1 MKKWE
6 VTFPIVGAFDFS
18 GDFEIVEVT
27 FSENTTRKEYEAKT
41 IIEAENRE
49 NAIKKAQEKIENIL
63 DVISFVREVGFEIGY
78 PSVFQKD
85 SKEMMQVTRFG
96 LTPIITEAHK
106 RIIKRV
112 YENLEPKFKDKDN
125 LSKEMKRALLALR
138 WYRKGCFF
146 SNLTDKFLAFWIAV
160 ESLAGEDSK
169 SKRDLPFDVKDCIE
183 CVKRKEVR
191 DNKLR
196 SRVIKNIHEAYRPIP
211 DVITEKIQNML
222 KIEDI
227 NKIEEIKAKIRKMQ
241 EDRSDIIHNGNIQID
256 VAAHNEYLKQLMEK
270 LLREKLD
277 TAFDSFINSWPTAK
291 LRENL
296 REDHFE
302 IESIKCVLS
311 MYPEGATADEIEY
324 GLFSLTK
331 RIRRPKDLHAKLEVL
346 NNMR

>member
-6 VTFPIVGAFDFS
+6 VTLPIVGAFDFS

-27 FSENTTRKEYEAKT
+27 FSENTTSKEYEAKM

-112 YENLEPKFKDKDN
+112 YENLEPKFKDKEN

-146 SNLTDKFLAFWIAV
+146 SNSTDKFLAFWIAV

-169 SKRDLPFDVKDCIE
+169 SKRDLPFDVKD
-183 CVKRKEVR
+183 
-191 DNKLR
+191 
-196 SRVIKNIHEAYRPIP
+196 
-211 DVITEKIQNML
+211 
-222 KIEDI
+222 
-227 NKIEEIKAKIRKMQ
+227 
-241 EDRSDIIHNGNIQID
+241 
-256 VAAHNEYLKQLMEK
+256 
-270 LLREKLD
+270 
-277 TAFDSFINSWPTAK
+277 
-291 LRENL
+291 
-296 REDHFE
+296 
-302 IESIKCVLS
+302 
-311 MYPEGATADEIEY
+311 
-324 GLFSLTK
+324 
-331 RIRRPKDLHAKLEVL
+331 
-346 NNMR
+346 